1 MSVSDNCRS
10 SAQTEYSLVQC
21 SPSHVGHCEV
31 AQCLYLGRGSVRR
44 SVSSAVYQSLVVA
57 LVLLTRLNYGKFG
70 NAAQA
75 GLPSYLHRR
84 LQFVLNAAA

>member
-1 MSVSDNCRS
+1 MIIAEALLKPNTALFSVHPRTSDTARWRS
-10 SAQTEYSLVQC
+10 V
-21 SPSHVGHCEV
+21 
-31 AQCLYLGRGSVRR
+31 YLGCGSVRR